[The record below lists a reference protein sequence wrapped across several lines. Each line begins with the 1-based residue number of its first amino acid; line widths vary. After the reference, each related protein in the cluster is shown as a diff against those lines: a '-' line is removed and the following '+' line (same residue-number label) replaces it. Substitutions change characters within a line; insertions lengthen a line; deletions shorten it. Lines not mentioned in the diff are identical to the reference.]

1 MLIGY
6 ARCSTDAQDLTAQRD
21 ALTALGVQPDRIYTD
36 HGLTG
41 TNRARPGLREALA
54 ACRAGP
60 GTRTAPADRGIARPW
75 PCRPWAAG
83 AARG

>member
-21 ALTALGVQPDRIYTD
+21 ALTALGVQPDRIYTN

-41 TNRARPGLREALA
+41 TNRAAPGYAKRRPP
-54 ACRAGP
+54 AGP
-60 GTRTAPADRGIARPW
+60 ATPSW
-75 PCRPWAAG
+75 
-83 AARG
+83 

>member
-36 HGLTG
+36 HGQTR
-41 TNRARPGLREALA
+41 TNRARPGLREAL
-54 ACRAGP
+54 G
-60 GTRTAPADRGIARPW
+60 GL
-75 PCRPWAAG
+75 
-83 AARG
+83 